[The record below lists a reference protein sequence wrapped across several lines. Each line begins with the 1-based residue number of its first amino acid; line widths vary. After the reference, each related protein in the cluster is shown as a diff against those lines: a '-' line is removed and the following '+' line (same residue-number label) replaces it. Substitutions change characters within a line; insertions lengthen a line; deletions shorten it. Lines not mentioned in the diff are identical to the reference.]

1 MMPREPSLL
10 MSSTEFNHT
19 MFALDQ
25 VVQRIKGND
34 LDNNQQELLTVA
46 IQKLQAMVTR
56 AGL

>member
-25 VVQRIKGND
+25 VTQRVKGSE
-34 LDNNQQELLTVA
+34 LDRSQQELLTAA

>member
-1 MMPREPSLL
+1 MIPTEPDLL
-10 MSSTEFNHT
+10 MTTTQFNHA

-25 VVQRIKGND
+25 VTQRIKGNE
-34 LDNNQQELLTVA
+34 LDKNQQELLTAA